1 MGFDLNLIFLKMESL
16 ILGKGLSLLFH
27 RIGFHFGFLALLFS
41 AVAGIMDF
49 PLANMMVG
57 SGEGASGTKLP
68 LPSTAAASVPSI
80 SSGDYDGI
88 EEFLG
93 LQSEASSSA
102 SAQGQPQQE
111 GALFQPTQPAP
122 SSSSTGVGPEEMQC
136 ADAAFAREERGG
148 PTGERVG
155 PSEGWRESMGAST
168 SSHPAPWMASSSSEP
183 SDLMVAVNQFYPNGN
198 PTIGE
203 GDVPPIPAPEEER
216 AVLGARIKAEIEH
229 SVEKG
234 LRAYCN
240 RPSVAKRFPIHFP
253 TLDSSALAK
262 RLVLEGL
269 DVDLKSIEELRGLEV
284 HVKNINRIKGLFDDL
299 LESLNEKE

>member
-16 ILGKGLSLLFH
+16 ILEKGLSLLSH

-41 AVAGIMDF
+41 AVTGIMDF

-57 SGEGASGTKLP
+57 SSEGASGTKLP
-68 LPSTAAASVPSI
+68 LPSTAAALVPSI
-80 SSGDYDGI
+80 SSRDYDGI
-88 EEFLG
+88 KEFLG
-93 LQSEASSSA
+93 LQSEAFSSA
-102 SAQGQPQQE
+102 PAQGQPQQE

-148 PTGERVG
+148 PIGERVG

-183 SDLMVAVNQFYPNGN
+183 SDLMVAVNQFYPSQN

-203 GDVPPIPAPEEER
+203 SGVPPIAAPEEER
-216 AVLGARIKAEIEH
+216 AVLPARINIIREIES
-229 SVEKG
+229 SVEDQ
-234 LRAYCN
+234 LRRYCD
-240 RPSVAKRFPIHFP
+240 RPNVATQI
-253 TLDSSALAK
+253 DSKKIDFSALA
-262 RLVLEGL
+262 RCIDWNE
-269 DVDLKSIEELRGLEV
+269 LEV
-284 HVKNINRIKGLFDDL
+284 DCLSTEDLLSMFGYVQKCKNIKPLFDDL
-299 LESLNEKE
+299 FSNLP

>member
-1 MGFDLNLIFLKMESL
+1 
-16 ILGKGLSLLFH
+16 
-27 RIGFHFGFLALLFS
+27 
-41 AVAGIMDF
+41 
-49 PLANMMVG
+49 
-57 SGEGASGTKLP
+57 
-68 LPSTAAASVPSI
+68 
-80 SSGDYDGI
+80 
-88 EEFLG
+88 
-93 LQSEASSSA
+93 
-102 SAQGQPQQE
+102 
-111 GALFQPTQPAP
+111 
-122 SSSSTGVGPEEMQC
+122 
-136 ADAAFAREERGG
+136 
-148 PTGERVG
+148 
-155 PSEGWRESMGAST
+155 MGAST

-216 AVLGARIKAEIEH
+216 TVLGARITAEIEH

-253 TLDSSALAK
+253 TLDYSALAK

-284 HVKNINRIKGLFDDL
+284 HVQNRNRIKGLFDDL